1 HDRLC
6 RGTAPAGGAD
16 GRPERPGAAA
26 LTDGRAATALSRGR
40 ALMDIVYIREL
51 RAATVIGVY
60 AWERGVRQTVV
71 LDLELAADNRRAA
84 ASDGI
89 GDALDY
95 AAVSARLL
103 AFIEGSEFQLIET
116 LAERVAALVM
126 EEFGVPWLRL
136 RLAKPGAVPQ
146 AADVGVLIERG
157 ERP

>member
-1 HDRLC
+1 
-6 RGTAPAGGAD
+6 
-16 GRPERPGAAA
+16 
-26 LTDGRAATALSRGR
+26 
-40 ALMDIVYIREL
+40 MDIVYIREL

-60 AWERGVRQTVV
+60 AWEHGVRQTVV

-84 ASDGI
+84 ASDEI